1 MLRQI
6 LTTIVGVVI
15 IACNS
20 SAPIVKADSSQPS
33 TKSDSEKNR
42 SNTSKKEAFI
52 TSEEV
57 EKMVTYLASDELNGR
72 DTGSEGIEKAATYIE
87 NYFKD
92 NNVKPYFETYRDHF
106 KVNELDAFNVVGMLP
121 GNDVA
126 LKHEFVVIGAH
137 YDHIGKGKEVNG
149 DEIANG
155 ANDNAAG
162 TAVVMAL
169 AKYFAHHKNNKR
181 SIIFALFSAE
191 ERGLLGSKHLANK
204 LKTEGLQLYT
214 MLNFEMIGVPLQG
227 KSYTAYI
234 TGYEKSNLAEKINEY
249 ASATLAG
256 FLPQAKKYQLFF
268 RSDNYPFYQ
277 AFNVPSQTFST
288 FDFTNFDYYHHVD
301 DEADEL
307 DYQHMTNFINAFIP
321 GVRGIANSEKGSIQ
335 LK

>member
-6 LTTIVGVVI
+6 LISTIGIAI

-20 SAPIVKADSSQPS
+20 GASAVKDNSNQSS
-33 TKSDSEKNR
+33 T
-42 SNTSKKEAFI
+42 SNSNNAEIHTSKKAHFVI
-52 TSEEV
+52 PEEI
-57 EKMVTYLASDELNGR
+57 EKIVTYLASDELKGR

-87 NYFKD
+87 DYFKN
-92 NNVKPYFETYRDHF
+92 NNVKPYFKTYRDHF
-106 KVNELDAFNVVGMLP
+106 KVEALDAFNVVGMIP
-121 GNDVA
+121 GNDDI
-126 LKHEFVVIGAH
+126 LKNEFIVIGAH
-137 YDHIGKGKEVNG
+137 YDHIGKGKETNG
-149 DEIANG
+149 DVIANG

-169 AKYFAHHKNNKR
+169 AKYFANNKDNKR

-191 ERGLLGSKHLANK
+191 ERGLLGSKHLANR
-204 LKTEGLQLYT
+204 LKTEELQLYT
-214 MLNFEMIGVPLQG
+214 MLNFEMIGVPLHG
-227 KSYTAYI
+227 KPYTAYV

-256 FLPQAKKYQLFF
+256 FLPQAKEYQLFF

-301 DEADEL
+301 DEANKL
-307 DYQHMTNFINAFIP
+307 DYQHMANFINAFIP
-321 GVRGIANSEKGSIQ
+321 GVKGVVNSEKGSIQ